1 MSEANPLD
9 LVKSLRDTLEAYLPT
24 TLPVSRRYPLLAE
37 EFRALL
43 KKQPLVKGPYVEAL
57 PDFEKGREL
66 EKLLAKNGG
75 CLNDGLAGLPD
86 SWLERK
92 LHQHQDL
99 AIESASKHGEN
110 LVVATGTGS
119 GKTECFLLPIANML
133 LNIDRSAPSRW
144 TPTSGVSAVTN
155 SRFRKTTRMT

>member
-57 PDFEKGREL
+57 PDFEKGRKL
-66 EKLLAKNGG
+66 IKLLATNGG

-86 SWLERK
+86 SWLERDPLIK
-92 LHQHQDL
+92 FKQQLLTEGVLSADEISAIDERVRNEINTAAEAAANAPWPELRDL
-99 AIESASKHGEN
+99 TAETYA
-110 LVVATGTGS
+110 GS
-119 GKTECFLLPIANML
+119 YQTEGQ
-133 LNIDRSAPSRW
+133 S
-144 TPTSGVSAVTN
+144 
-155 SRFRKTTRMT
+155 